1 MGVRWLF
8 SDRLGGV
15 SSAPYESLN
24 VAHHVGDVPEAVAS
38 NRDLLLARLST
49 SAPVRLVFMD
59 QVHGDRVAVIDA
71 AHSAV
76 TSAEAPAAIDGMV
89 TASQGVALVVMVA
102 DCVPVLLADPVAGV
116 VAGVHAGRPGLRA
129 RIVVKAVEA
138 MAGLGAEPG
147 RTQAW
152 LGPSV
157 CPACYEVPEEMRADV
172 AEVAPASWSTSR
184 TGTPALDLRA
194 GLTAE
199 LEALGARVT
208 SVGPC
213 TAESPDHFS
222 YRRDG
227 RTGRFA
233 GVVWLE
239 P

>member
-1 MGVRWLF
+1 MSVRWSF

-15 SSAPYESLN
+15 SSAPYDSLN
-24 VAHHVGDVPEAVAS
+24 VARHVGDVPEAVAS
-38 NRDLLLARLST
+38 NRDLLLARLSA
-49 SAPVRLVFMD
+49 SAPARLVFMD

-71 AHSAV
+71 AHLA
-76 TSAEAPAAIDGMV
+76 TDPADAPAATDGMV
-89 TASQGVALVVMVA
+89 TALPGAALVVLVA

-116 VAGVHAGRPGLRA
+116 VAAVHAGRPGLRA

-157 CPACYEVPEEMRADV
+157 CPACYEVPDGMRADV
-172 AEVAPASWSTSR
+172 AEVVPASWSTSR

-199 LEALGARVT
+199 LEALGVT
-208 SVGPC
+208 VESVGPC